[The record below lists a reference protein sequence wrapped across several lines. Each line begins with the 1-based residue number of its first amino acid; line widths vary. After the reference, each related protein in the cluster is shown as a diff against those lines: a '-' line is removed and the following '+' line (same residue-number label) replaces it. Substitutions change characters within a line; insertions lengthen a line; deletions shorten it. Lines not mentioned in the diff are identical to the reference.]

1 METLL
6 SDIRYGLRLLRK
18 SPGFLFVAV
27 LTLALGIG
35 ANTTIFSVMNATLF
49 KPLPYPDPER
59 LVALWESGIHDPSD
73 RGIVSWPNFEDWKRQ
88 NHVFE
93 RMAMFGSGGNGY
105 DLAERGQEPEQA
117 EGVRVSSDFFPVL
130 GVLPFMGRNFL
141 PEEDQPGKDHEV
153 VLSYGLWQRRY
164 HADPAIVGK
173 PIRVD
178 GEAYTVVGVMP
189 ASFQFQFWG
198 GLRQLWV
205 PIGYTPG
212 DHGRNSH
219 SFVVFGRLK
228 KNTTLAAAEAEMD
241 TIGRRLAQEYPH
253 DNAGQTVRL
262 DALQPYGM
270 DDLRTGLIAL
280 FAAVGFVLLIAC
292 ANVANLMLAR
302 GAARQRELAM
312 RCALGAGRW
321 RIVRQLLT
329 ESLVLS
335 LLGGTAGLLMAW
347 WALELLVRVLP
358 GQFQFIPFRPLS
370 TISMDPQV
378 FLFTLAVSCCTGI
391 LFGLFPALNVLRT
404 DLNDVVKQG
413 SRGSSGSGRG
423 NRLRYVLVASEVA
436 LAMIVLAA
444 AGLMIESM
452 SRLLGVGPGFDP
464 RNVLVMTMS
473 LPQVDM
479 YNGPPGNPRFCQDL
493 ENHAGSVPGV
503 LSVSAA
509 STLPMYGGAG
519 RGFAI
524 EGRPDPGDENM
535 PGGGYTVACPNFLRT
550 LAIPLLKGR
559 EFSDRDTLNSAGV
572 ILINEAMA
580 REYWPKEDA
589 VGKRIKIGGFRSD
602 APWLT
607 VVGVFRDVHHR
618 GLDRKV
624 VPEFVRPYTQAAWPY
639 MNIVARTASDPGAF
653 TAPLKQALRDVEPE
667 RAAAQVETME
677 GILQS
682 SVGSRRFPMLILSC
696 LAALALTLAA
706 IGIAGVVS
714 YSVVQRTN
722 EIGLR
727 MALGARAMDVL
738 RLVLTRS
745 MIWTLGGVLA
755 GVAGSLAVTRLLT
768 NLLYSIKPADPV
780 VLGAVALLLAAVALL
795 AGYLP
800 ARRAT
805 KVDPAIA
812 LRYD

>member
-18 SPGFLFVAV
+18 SPGFVFVAV

-35 ANTTIFSVMNATLF
+35 ANTTIFSVMNAVLF

-59 LVALWESGIHDPSD
+59 LAAVWESDIHDPKD
-73 RGIVSWPNFEDWKRQ
+73 RDIASWPNFEDWKRQ

-93 RMAMFGSGGNGY
+93 RMAMFGSGGKGY

-117 EGVRVSSDFFPVL
+117 EGVRVSADFFPVL
-130 GVLPFMGRNFL
+130 GVMPFMGRNFL

-153 VLSYGLWQRRY
+153 VLSHGLWQRRY
-164 HADPAIVGK
+164 HADPAIIGK
-173 PIRVD
+173 SIRVD
-178 GEAYTVVGVMP
+178 GEPYTVVGVMP
-189 ASFQFQFWG
+189 ASFQFQFWSG
-198 GLRQLWV
+198 PRQLWV

-212 DHGRNSH
+212 DHNRNSH

-228 KNTTLAAAEAEMD
+228 KNTTLAAAESEMD

-253 DNAGQTVRL
+253 DNAGKTVRI

-270 DDLRTGLIAL
+270 EDLRTSLIAL

-302 GAARQRELAM
+302 GAGRQRELAM

-329 ESLVLS
+329 ESLMLA
-335 LLGGTAGLLMAW
+335 LLGGAAGLFLASS
-347 WALELLVRVLP
+347 ALDLLVRVLP
-358 GQFQFIPFRPLS
+358 GQFQFLPFRPLS

-378 FLFTLAVSCCTGI
+378 FVFTLAVSSLTGI
-391 LFGLFPALNVLRT
+391 LFGLAPALTVLRT

-413 SRGSSGSGRG
+413 SRGSGSGRG
-423 NRLRYVLVASEVA
+423 NRLRYILVASEVA
-436 LAMIVLAA
+436 LAVIVLAG

-452 SRLLGVGPGFDP
+452 ARLLGVRPGFDP
-464 RNVLVMTMS
+464 KNVLTMTMS
-473 LPQVDM
+473 LAQVDL
-479 YNGPPGNPRFCQDL
+479 YNGPPGNPRFCQEL
-493 ENHAGSVPGV
+493 EEHAGTLPGV

-535 PGGGYTVACPNFLRT
+535 PGGGYTVACPHFLRT

-559 EFSDRDTLNSAGV
+559 EFSERDTLNSEGV
-572 ILINEAMA
+572 VVINEAMA
-580 REYWPKEDA
+580 REYWPKGDA
-589 VGKRIKIGGFRSD
+589 VGSRIKIGGFRSD

-607 VVGVFRDVHHR
+607 VVGIYGDVHHR
-618 GLDRKV
+618 GLDQKV
-624 VPEFVRPYTQAAWPY
+624 YPEFVRPYAQAGWPY
-639 MNIVARTASDPGAF
+639 MNIVARTASNPTSFA
-653 TAPLKQALRDVEPE
+653 APLKRALQAVEPE
-667 RAAAQVETME
+667 RAAAQALTME
-677 GILQS
+677 EIVQS
-682 SVGSRRFPMLILSC
+682 SVGSRRFPMFILSC
-696 LAALALTLAA
+696 LAALALALAA
-706 IGIAGVVS
+706 VGIAGVVS

-727 MALGARAMDVL
+727 MALGARASDVL
-738 RLVLTRS
+738 SLVLTRS
-745 MIWTLGGVLA
+745 MIWTMGGVLA

-768 NLLYSIKPADPV
+768 NLLYNVKPADPLVLTTVSV
-780 VLGAVALLLAAVALL
+780 VLAAVALL
-795 AGYLP
+795 ASYLP

-805 KVDPAIA
+805 KVDPLVA
-812 LRYD
+812 LRYE